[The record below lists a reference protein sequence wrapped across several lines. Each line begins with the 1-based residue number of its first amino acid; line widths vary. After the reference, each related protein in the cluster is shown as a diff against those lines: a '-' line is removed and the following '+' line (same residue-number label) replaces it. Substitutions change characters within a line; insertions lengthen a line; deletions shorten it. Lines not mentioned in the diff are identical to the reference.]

1 MLISKG
7 CLHVGDGCA
16 WILSGLPGGGDVR
29 ETGLKLASR
38 LLLTGVV
45 RLRGFVALVADR
57 FVRHEGA
64 QNAAALTYTTLLS
77 LVPLMAAISRQVV
90 EDSWRQYC
98 EELSALRF
106 GWRDTVRVLLYDCRF
121 SLSVAVLAGLGR
133 AMSEVGAVM
142 IVGGNIDRSTRV
154 MTTAIALETS
164 KGDLPLAIALGMVLL
179 VLILLLNA
187 GAFALRTSVMR
198 RFE

>member
-1 MLISKG
+1 
-7 CLHVGDGCA
+7 
-16 WILSGLPGGGDVR
+16 
-29 ETGLKLASR
+29 
-38 LLLTGVV
+38 
-45 RLRGFVALVADR
+45 
-57 FVRHEGA
+57 
-64 QNAAALTYTTLLS
+64 
-77 LVPLMAAISRQVV
+77 VPLMAAIARQVV
-90 EDSWRQYC
+90 EDTWRQYR
-98 EELSALRF
+98 EELAALRF
-106 GWRDTVRVLLYDCRF
+106 GWRATVRVLLHDCRF

-179 VLILLLNA
+179 ALILFLNA

>member
-1 MLISKG
+1 MG

-16 WILSGLPGGGDVR
+16 WILSGLPGGGDVS

-77 LVPLMAAISRQVV
+77 LVPLMAVTLAAF
-90 EDSWRQYC
+90 
-98 EELSALRF
+98 SAF
-106 GWRDTVRVLLYDCRF
+106 PVADRVYEIVQDF
-121 SLSVAVLAGLGR
+121 VFDNFVPTS
-133 AMSEVGAVM
+133 SEV
-142 IVGGNIDRSTRV
+142 
-154 MTTAIALETS
+154 LQ
-164 KGDLPLAIALGMVLL
+164 
-179 VLILLLNA
+179 
-187 GAFALRTSVMR
+187 
-198 RFE
+198 